1 MTENEPDIHD
11 NTEAGRWEI
20 AAEGA
25 IAWLSYAMGPSVL
38 VLVHTEVPER
48 LGGRGLA
55 GRLARH
61 AMEIAR
67 VGGLKVEPQ
76 CPFMIGWLDR
86 HGEYADLVFKP
97 SGPAADEPFWF

>member
-1 MTENEPDIHD
+1 M
-11 NTEAGRWEI
+11 
-20 AAEGA
+20 EGA
-25 IAWLSYAMGPSVL
+25 IAWLSYTRGPSVL

-48 LGGRGLA
+48 LGGRGVA

-67 VGGLKVEPQ
+67 TDRLKVEPL
-76 CPFMIGWLDR
+76 CPFMIGWLAR
-86 HGEYADLVFKP
+86 HPEYAEQVFRA